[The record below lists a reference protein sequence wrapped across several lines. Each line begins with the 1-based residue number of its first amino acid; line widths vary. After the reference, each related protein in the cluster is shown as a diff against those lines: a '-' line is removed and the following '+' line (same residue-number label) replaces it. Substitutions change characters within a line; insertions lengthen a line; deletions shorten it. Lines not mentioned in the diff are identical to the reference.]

1 MQKINPKYEK
11 LILGSLMIIKNE
23 LDRLYCNK
31 NQKEMDS
38 PFENTG
44 ETYKNKTFKVCAY
57 KWNEDIH

>member
-1 MQKINPKYEK
+1 
-11 LILGSLMIIKNE
+11 MIIKNE
-23 LDRLYCNK
+23 LDRLYWNK